1 VQKEQ
6 HDGNEEVNPLNPYFL
21 VYIRDDGT
29 VRYNYTN
36 AKQILEVFRLLCQR
50 QNTPFTQLCELF
62 NKDTRQGSDMKKH
75 TELLEKAVKKIVEV
89 FKRRGNNH
97 LINDRGAILI
107 PKSKQVNEMKDFELI
122 TWLIVR

>member
-1 VQKEQ
+1 
-6 HDGNEEVNPLNPYFL
+6 
-21 VYIRDDGT
+21 
-29 VRYNYTN
+29 
-36 AKQILEVFRLLCQR
+36 
-50 QNTPFTQLCELF
+50 
-62 NKDTRQGSDMKKH
+62 MKKH